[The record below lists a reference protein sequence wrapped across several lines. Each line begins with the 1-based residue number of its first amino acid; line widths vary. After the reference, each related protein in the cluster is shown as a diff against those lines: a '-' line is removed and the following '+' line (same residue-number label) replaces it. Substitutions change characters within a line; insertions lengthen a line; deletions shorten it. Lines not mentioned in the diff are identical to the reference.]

1 MIMNSTQ
8 PFIRGQPAAG
18 GIVKG
23 LALVKSESFE
33 SAVVGEADSKRTFT
47 LPDFLRALGQTRE
60 QLLRFQQS
68 IQEKITEPVVQIFA
82 VHLSM
87 LDDPEFTGRIQ
98 SLIESG
104 TPVIEAVGKIRN
116 DYVAVLST
124 SASLRLQEK
133 EQDLTDLTNRI
144 LSNLVH
150 PGDADSSADYR
161 SKILIT
167 SLLFPSDILRFV
179 AQNAEGVI
187 LTAGGVTAHSSV
199 LARSLEIPMILADAT
214 LVGAIADGTPLLMDA
229 FTGMIYVNPDSTVL
243 SSYKSLLETRGKA
256 PEEERDVLPQTHTR
270 DGRRIRLLAAI
281 GLVSEAKIAREM
293 HAEGIGLYRSEMPFL
308 IRNGFPTEEE
318 QYWVYRKIMDEM
330 DGREILFRTLDIGG
344 DKILSYFPAKA
355 ESNPFLGLRGIRL
368 TIRHQEIFDTQVRAL
383 LRAGFDRP
391 VKIMFPLVPSVDSFL
406 YAKGLV
412 QSIANDLKSREIA
425 HQSGPQVGIMVEL
438 PCAVGMANEL
448 AAEADFL
455 SIGTNDLVQYMLA
468 IDRTN
473 EQMADWYC
481 PWHPAII
488 RAIRTVVDAARMHG
502 KPVSVCGDMAR
513 AKELVPVLIG
523 MGITDFTIPPRFV
536 PRMQKLIQGIDAAAA
551 EKLSD
556 QVLASPTVAQA
567 ARLIGLKW
575 QPEWKG
581 DAA

>member
-1 MIMNSTQ
+1 MNSTQ

-575 QPEWKG
+575 QPEWNG

>member
-1 MIMNSTQ
+1 MNSAQ

-18 GIVKG
+18 GIVRG
-23 LALVKSESFE
+23 LALVKSASLEH
-33 SAVVGEADSKRTFT
+33 AVMSEADSRRTFT
-47 LPDFLRALGQTRE
+47 LKNFLRAVEQTRE
-60 QLLRFQQS
+60 QLVWFQQS

-82 VHLSM
+82 AHLSI
-87 LDDPEFTGRIQ
+87 LDDREFTGRIQ
-98 SLIESG
+98 TLIESG
-104 TPVIEAVGKIRN
+104 TPVVLAVSAIRN
-116 DYVAVLST
+116 DYVAILST
-124 SASLRLQEK
+124 SANLRLQEK

-150 PGDADSSADYR
+150 PGDAERSADYR
-161 SKILIT
+161 GKILIT

-187 LTAGGVTAHSSV
+187 LTSGGVTAHSSV

-214 LVGAIADGTPLLMDA
+214 LVSTIVDGTPLLMDA
-229 FTGMIYVNPDSTVL
+229 FQGMIYVNPDSTVL
-243 SSYKSLLETRGKA
+243 AGYKSLLETRGKA
-256 PEEERDVLPQTHTR
+256 PAEERDVLPQTHTR

-318 QYWVYRKIMDEM
+318 QYGVYRRIMEEM
-330 DGREILFRTLDIGG
+330 DGREIIFRTLDIGG

-355 ESNPFLGLRGIRL
+355 ESNPFLGLRGIRF
-368 TIRHQEIFDTQVRAL
+368 TFRHREIFDTQIRAL

-391 VKIMFPLVPSVDSFL
+391 LRIMFPLVSSVDGFL
-406 YAKGLV
+406 YAKGIV
-412 QSIANDLKSREIA
+412 QDVEADLRARTIP
-425 HQSGPQVGIMVEL
+425 HQSAPEVGAMIEL
-438 PCAVGMANEL
+438 PCAVGMADEF
-448 AAEADFL
+448 AAASDFL

-468 IDRTN
+468 VDRTN

-488 RAIRTVVDAARMHG
+488 RAIRTVVDAARTHG
-502 KPVSVCGDMAR
+502 KPVTICGDMAR
-513 AKELVPVLIG
+513 AKELIPVLIG
-523 MGITDFTIPPRFV
+523 MGITDLTIPPRFI
-536 PRMQKLIQGIDAAAA
+536 PRIQRFIQGIDTAAAQ
-551 EKLSD
+551 KLSE